1 MATDM
6 PTGAASPP
14 DRAQLQRDLELT
26 RAQLAEAHKMAS
38 LGRMLAAVV
47 HEINTP
53 IGSLLSNNE
62 VTLRSLGSLRELL
75 AGAPDSP
82 SPSLAKALAILETV
96 AGLAAVDK
104 LAGERIASMVRGLR
118 AFSRVD
124 QGRPGTIQVHS
135 LIEDALKLVD
145 WTYGRRVTV
154 ERDFGDL
161 PEIECY
167 PQSLSQ
173 VFLNLLVNAG
183 QAIEAQGKVVVRTR
197 AEGGRVHIAVSD
209 TGKGVQPEDRPKIFS
224 PGFSTKPIGE
234 GTGMGLVIVWDI
246 VVATHGGTIT
256 FESQPGVGTT
266 FHVRIPAKQPRK
278 METAQQPSVIIV
290 DDEEMV
296 ITSISAFLRLE
307 TDFNIYG
314 FTDPEEAVRY
324 LETRPADVVVTD
336 YLMPK
341 LNGVQLLARAKQLQP
356 EAARVLLTGHAD
368 KQSAILAINE
378 VGVYQYL
385 EKPWENAQLLLVIRS
400 AIERTQLF
408 RQLRDK
414 ISELDAAHGS
424 LKNVQAR
431 LIRAFL

>member
-1 MATDM
+1 MATDV
-6 PTGAASPP
+6 PRGAASPP
-14 DRAQLQRDLELT
+14 DAAQLQRELELT
-26 RAQLAEAHKMAS
+26 RTQLADAHRMAS
-38 LGRMLAAVV
+38 FGRMLAAVV

-53 IGSLLSNNE
+53 IGSLLSNSE
-62 VTLRSLGSLRELL
+62 VTLRSLDALKGLL
-75 AGAPDSP
+75 AGAPESSSP
-82 SPSLAKALAILETV
+82 PSAKAMALLETI
-96 AGLAAVDK
+96 ASLAAVDK
-104 LAGERIASMVRGLR
+104 LACERIASMVRGLR
-118 AFSRVD
+118 TFSRLD
-124 QGRPGTIQVHS
+124 QGGLGTVQVHG
-135 LIEDALKLVD
+135 LIEDALKLAD
-145 WTYGRRVTV
+145 WIYGRRITV

-161 PEIECY
+161 PEIECF

-183 QAIEAQGKVVVRTR
+183 QAIEVQGKVVVRTR
-197 AEGGRVHIAVSD
+197 AEGGRVHIAISD
-209 TGKGVQPEDRPKIFS
+209 TGKGIQPEDRPKIFS

-234 GTGMGLVIVWDI
+234 GTGLGLVIARDI
-246 VVATHGGTIT
+246 VVATHGGAIA

-266 FHVRIPAKQPRK
+266 FHVRIPTKQPRK
-278 METAQQPSVIIV
+278 METNLQPTVMIV

-296 ITSISAFLRLE
+296 IASISAYLRLE

-314 FTDPEEAVRY
+314 FTDPEEAVRH
-324 LETRPADVVVTD
+324 LETHPADVVVTD

-424 LKNVQAR
+424 LKDVQAR